1 MEPII
6 RLATDQ
12 DQQSVISILNHY
24 IVNSMAAYPQS
35 PMPVQAWDKML
46 SMCRDNNLWVSE
58 IPGQGVVGFAM
69 LKWYMGKDSFTHSAE
84 VGYFIA
90 PKHTGKGLGT
100 KLLKALEQSALSM
113 GITTLTANI
122 SSLNPDSLAFHE
134 RMGFT
139 KCGQI
144 PAVGK
149 KHGQL
154 FDIIWVYKHL
164 Q

>member
-12 DQQSVISILNHY
+12 DQQSVIGILNHY
-24 IVNSMAAYPQS
+24 IVNSMAAYPQL

-46 SMCRDNNLWVSE
+46 AMCRDNNLWVAE

-69 LKWYMGKDSFTHSAE
+69 LKWYMGKDSFAHSAE

-90 PKHTGKGLGT
+90 PEHTGKGIGT
-100 KLLKALEQSALSM
+100 LLLQALEKAALDM

-144 PAVGK
+144 PAVGQ
-149 KHGQL
+149 KHGQF

-164 Q
+164 